1 MKPTNPNF
9 KNQEY
14 KIPIVIGAVGHRD
27 IDLKNP
33 QLYEDFVIDLIDKI
47 SKNEN
52 YKGTS
57 LIALSALAKGAD
69 RIFAGGVLRA
79 KIEKNIDIDL
89 YCPLPLEKN
98 IYIEYLKADG
108 CSCDENIENIK
119 PEPYPNIE
127 IEYKRNSIEEFEYIL
142 KKSKRYYFCGYNKNI
157 SEAQLYSDN
166 KFNNVL
172 LEEQFTRTTK
182 FIADSSNIMLV
193 FWDGNKTT
201 AKGGTYFSLAYKL
214 NCVDDAL
221 MHDVAKDLDL
231 NEIEYLQEKYLLN
244 TKSHIVHI
252 LTKRKQRS
260 DLSDDISY
268 KEIDAI
274 ELDKESLYHQS
285 SFFKHYNKLNKEIN
299 LDFLCRCQKNTSAG
313 LMKHGLMHHI
323 VNPIKSII
331 SANDKIDNF
340 NKKDISDIYH
350 AIANIN
356 SEINNLKEKDINE
369 IKKVKEDN
377 FKTGNDDF
385 NMIVNMFSVFDHLAL
400 KHQKKYRINMRVVLS
415 LGILITILILLFYHL
430 ALSPYMPLALIITFS
445 FISLAYF
452 FYNKFT
458 NPFDDAAKYI
468 HYRVAAELLRL
479 QYYFNILNIDKS
491 MASYYSDIIEEDSKW
506 MSHILKTAY
515 LLNYKYKKN
524 IEEDDLNFVI
534 DNWINYQRDKYFDKK
549 IKIES
554 KTKMKFKIFQK
565 VSIIFFFLMILSLAV
580 FDKFYI
586 KYNIIQGVLILSN
599 IMFILYLNFRGYFED
614 SRADKLIPQYN
625 KMKSIYSDIGLE
637 ISKLSQDKK
646 IDKKVRDKKIK
657 TFIYILGKES
667 INENKSWAQY
677 ENSRSKGFK
686 L

>member
-1 MKPTNPNF
+1 MKSTNQNF
-9 KNQEY
+9 NNQEY

-33 QLYEDFVIDLIDKI
+33 QLYEDFIIDLIDKI

-52 YKGTS
+52 YKGTP

-69 RIFAGGVLRA
+69 RIFARGVLMA

-108 CSCDENIENIK
+108 YPCDENIK
-119 PEPYPNIE
+119 PNADTECE
-127 IEYKRNSIEEFEYIL
+127 RNSIEEFEYIL

-157 SEAQLYSDN
+157 NEEQLYSGN
-166 KFNNVL
+166 KFNNAL
-172 LEEQFTRTTK
+172 LEEQFARTTK

-193 FWDGNKTT
+193 FWDGNKTN

-214 NCVDDAL
+214 SCLDDAL
-221 MHDVAKDLDL
+221 VHDVAKDLDL
-231 NEIEYLQEKYLLN
+231 NEIEYLQEKYLINL
-244 TKSHIVHI
+244 KSNILHI
-252 LTKRKQRS
+252 LTERKQCR
-260 DLSDDISY
+260 DLSDNVPY
-268 KEIDAI
+268 KEID
-274 ELDKESLYHQS
+274 LDKPSLEQTGD
-285 SFFKHYNKLNKEIN
+285 FKHYNNLNKEIN
-299 LDFLCRCQKNTSAG
+299 LDFLDKYQKNKSYAFTQ
-313 LMKHGLMHHI
+313 HTI
-323 VNPIKSII
+323 NPIKFII
-331 SANDKIDNF
+331 SANDKINNF
-340 NKKDISDIYH
+340 NERDISP

-356 SEINNLKEKDINE
+356 SEINNLNEKDIEE

-377 FKTGNDDF
+377 FKKDNNDF
-385 NMIVNMFSVFDHLAL
+385 GIIVNMFSVFDHLAL
-400 KHQKKYRINMRVVLS
+400 KHQKKYRTNLRVVLS

-430 ALSPYMPLALIITFS
+430 ALSPYMPLAIIITFS

-452 FYNKFT
+452 FYNKFI
-458 NPFDDAAKYI
+458 NPLDDAAKYI

-491 MASYYSDIIEEDSKW
+491 VTSYYSDIIEEDMKW
-506 MSHILKTAY
+506 VFHILKTAHF
-515 LLNYKYKKN
+515 LNYTYKKN

-534 DNWINYQRDKYFDKK
+534 KNWINYQKDKYFDKK

-554 KTKMKFKIFQK
+554 KTKMKFKIIQK
-565 VSIIFFFLMILSLAV
+565 TSIVFFFLMILSLAV

-625 KMKSIYSDIGLE
+625 KMKTTYSSIGSE
-637 ISKLSQDKK
+637 IYRISQDKK
-646 IDKKVRDKKIK
+646 IDKKIKDKKIK
-657 TFIYILGKES
+657 TLIYILGKES
-667 INENKSWAQY
+667 VNENKSWAQY